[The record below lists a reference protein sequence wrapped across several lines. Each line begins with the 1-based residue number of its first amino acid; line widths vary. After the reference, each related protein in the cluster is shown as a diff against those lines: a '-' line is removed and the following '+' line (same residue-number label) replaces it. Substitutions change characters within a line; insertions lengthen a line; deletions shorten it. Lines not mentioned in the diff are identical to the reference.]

1 MQSRPPQCCQ
11 TEILKERE
19 ASSALQTLFLHAQ
32 QLLQC
37 GPVLS
42 QKGGKYGL
50 LCLSS
55 IVQSLSSD
63 TQQNTKLLPNKET
76 AISKAKFKVKIIIH
90 SIHLCGVF
98 TIYKDI

>member
-76 AISKAKFKVKIIIH
+76 AISKAKFKMPLELPLVPV
-90 SIHLCGVF
+90 SGASGRVR
-98 TIYKDI
+98 